1 MLQIEEVSGVE
12 NSKMTILSEE
22 YTKIVV
28 MDKETGKEIAV
39 ITNDLITTANDNIV
53 VKLTPKYN

>member
-1 MLQIEEVSGVE
+1 MKKE
-12 NSKMTILSEE
+12 NMTILSEE

-39 ITNDLITTANDNIV
+39 ITNDLITTADDNIV